1 MTDINNDFATLNASF
16 RDEYT
21 YHRAS
26 ESYVKKMKQLLGRKS
41 TKSSVYDLYF
51 DNDKKLEI
59 PVALKGY
66 VPDGKGG
73 VRLELL
79 YTLMHRI
86 DTLYSKDGRRLYEF
100 LIEYD
105 VESPSVGIYYGC
117 RGVTVDGFDHTQEIA
132 QFRHDYDKVK
142 TEICRVLNNTFLDKD
157 FSHRLKLT
165 DNANDGTY
173 WLFWITLN
181 KEEDICD
188 VGVNA
193 TTIIRNVFKRYL
205 DGEEFSNVAVPE
217 KQPKKERM
225 CFTNATYNALLAK
238 MKYYDSHKY
247 IGKTYYD
254 KIENKEKTK
263 EAQELFKRFLEK
275 AQQERIMIKDPSY
288 ECAYKVLHAIDKEE
302 CSNADFVRMMYAF
315 FDYLYGKELFN
326 KKENETYINLP
337 WENFRKV
344 FLDKDGN
351 TFPKSIKTQ
360 LNSIKKSY
368 NFETEI
374 ETLKEVISGWLDL

>member
-1 MTDINNDFATLNASF
+1 MADVKNDFARLNASF
-16 RDEYT
+16 RNEYT
-21 YHRAS
+21 YETSKR
-26 ESYVKKMKQLLGRKS
+26 YVEKMQKLLGKHS
-41 TKSSVYDLYF
+41 TQSDVYNLYF

-86 DTLYSKDGRRLYEF
+86 GTLHSKDGHRLYEF

-105 VESPSVGIYYGC
+105 VELPSVGIYYGC
-117 RGVTVDGFDHTQEIA
+117 RGVTVDGFDHTQEIE
-132 QFRHDYDKVK
+132 QFRHDYDMVE
-142 TEICRVLNNTFLDKD
+142 TEIRRVLNNTFLDKD

-181 KEEDICD
+181 EEEDICD

-193 TTIIRNVFKRYL
+193 TTMIRNVFKRYL
-205 DGEEFSNVAVPE
+205 DGEEFSNVAVSE
-217 KQPKKERM
+217 KQLKKERM

-238 MKYYDSHKY
+238 MKYYDSHIR

-263 EAQELFKRFLEK
+263 EAQELFKCFLEK
-275 AQQERIMIKDPSY
+275 AQQKRIMIKDPSY
-288 ECAYKVLHAIDKEE
+288 ECAYRVLLAIDKDE
-302 CSNADFVRMMYAF
+302 CLNADFVRMMYAF
-315 FDYLYGKELFN
+315 FDYLYDKKLFN

-351 TFPKSIKTQ
+351 TFPESIKTQ

>member
-1 MTDINNDFATLNASF
+1 MADIQNDFATLNASF

-21 YHRAS
+21 HQAS
-26 ESYVKKMKQLLGRKS
+26 EFYVEKMKQLLGKYS
-41 TKSSVYDLYF
+41 TKSGVYNLYF

-66 VPDGKGG
+66 VSDGKGG

-86 DTLYSKDGRRLYEF
+86 DTLYSKDGHRLYEF

-132 QFRHDYDKVK
+132 QFRHDYDMVK

-181 KEEDICD
+181 EEEDICD

-205 DGEEFSNVAVPE
+205 DGEEFSNVAVSE
-217 KQPKKERM
+217 KQNKKERM

-238 MKYYDSHKY
+238 MKYYDSRIY
-247 IGKTYYD
+247 IGDTYYD

-263 EAQELFKRFLEK
+263 KAQELFKCFLEK

-302 CSNADFVRMMYAF
+302 CGNADFVRMMYAF

-351 TFPKSIKTQ
+351 TFPESIKTQ

>member
-1 MTDINNDFATLNASF
+1 MQ
-16 RDEYT
+16 
-21 YHRAS
+21 
-26 ESYVKKMKQLLGRKS
+26 KLLGEVDAETETYPIK
-41 TKSSVYDLYF
+41 F
-51 DNDKKLEI
+51 DVDRKLEI

-66 VPDGKGG
+66 VPDGNGG
-73 VRLELL
+73 VRSVLPII
-79 YTLMHRI
+79 LMHRI
-86 DTLYSKDGRRLYEF
+86 DILKSEDGHRLYEF
-100 LIEYD
+100 LIEYEVD
-105 VESPSVGIYYGC
+105 SPSVGIYYGC

-132 QFRHDYDKVK
+132 QFRHDYDMVK

-181 KEEDICD
+181 EEEDICD

-238 MKYYDSHKY
+238 MKYYDSRIY
-247 IGKTYYD
+247 IGDTYYD

-263 EAQELFKRFLEK
+263 KAQELFKRFLKK

-351 TFPKSIKTQ
+351 TFPESIKTQ

-374 ETLKEVISGWLDL
+374 ETLKEVISGWLDS

>member
-1 MTDINNDFATLNASF
+1 MADIQNDFATLNASF

-21 YHRAS
+21 YETSKR
-26 ESYVKKMKQLLGRKS
+26 YVKKMKQLFGKHS
-41 TKSSVYDLYF
+41 TQSDVYNLYF

-86 DTLYSKDGRRLYEF
+86 DTLYSKDGHRLYEF

-117 RGVTVDGFDHTQEIA
+117 RGVTVDGFDHEQEIK
-132 QFRHDYDKVK
+132 QFRDDYKNI
-142 TEICRVLNNTFLDKD
+142 EIEISRVLNNTFLDKD

-181 KEEDICD
+181 EEEDICD

-193 TTIIRNVFKRYL
+193 TTIIRNIFKRYL
-205 DGEEFSNVAVPE
+205 DGEVFSNAELP
-217 KQPKKERM
+217 KKRPKKESM
-225 CFTNATYNALLAK
+225 SFTNETFQGLLDN
-238 MKYYDSHKY
+238 MKYYHF
-247 IGKTYYD
+247 GG
-254 KIENKEKTK
+254 KIEDNEKTK
-263 EAQELFKRFLEK
+263 ETQELFKRFLEK
-275 AQQERIMIKDPSY
+275 AQQKRIMIKDPGY

-302 CSNADFVRMMYAF
+302 CGNADFVRMMYAF
-315 FDYLYGKELFN
+315 FDYLCDKELLY
-326 KKENETYINLP
+326 KKEDKKYINLP
-337 WENFRKV
+337 WEDLRKV

-351 TFPKSIKTQ
+351 AFSESIKTQ
-360 LNSIKKSY
+360 LNSSKKSKKRC

-374 ETLKEVISGWLDL
+374 ETLKEVISGWLGL

>member
-1 MTDINNDFATLNASF
+1 MVDIQNDFGTLNASF

-21 YHRAS
+21 HQAS
-26 ESYVKKMKQLLGRKS
+26 EFYVKNMKQLLGKHS
-41 TKSSVYDLYF
+41 TQSGVYNLYF

-132 QFRHDYDKVK
+132 QFRHDYDMVK

-181 KEEDICD
+181 EEEDIYD

-205 DGEEFSNVAVPE
+205 DGEEFSNAE
-217 KQPKKERM
+217 LSKKRPKKESM
-225 CFTNATYNALLAK
+225 SFTNETFQGLLDN
-238 MKYYDSHKY
+238 MKYYHF
-247 IGKTYYD
+247 GG
-254 KIENKEKTK
+254 KIEDKEKTK

-302 CSNADFVRMMYAF
+302 CGNADFVRMMYAF
-315 FDYLYGKELFN
+315 FDYLCDKELLY
-326 KKENETYINLP
+326 KKEDETYINLP

-351 TFPKSIKTQ
+351 AFSESIKTQ
-360 LNSIKKSY
+360 LNSSKKSC

-374 ETLKEVISGWLDL
+374 ETLKEVISGWLGL

>member
-1 MTDINNDFATLNASF
+1 MADINNDFATLNASF

-21 YHRAS
+21 YETSKRYI
-26 ESYVKKMKQLLGRKS
+26 EKMQELLGKHS
-41 TKSSVYDLYF
+41 TQSDVYNLYF

-66 VPDGKGG
+66 LLDGKGG

-117 RGVTVDGFDHTQEIA
+117 RGVTVDGFDHTQEIEH
-132 QFRHDYDKVK
+132 FRHDYDKVK
-142 TEICRVLNNTFLDKD
+142 TEMCRVLNNTFLDKD

-181 KEEDICD
+181 EEEDICD

-205 DGEEFSNVAVPE
+205 DGEVFSNAE
-217 KQPKKERM
+217 LSKKRPKKESM
-225 CFTNATYNALLAK
+225 SFTNETFQGLLDN
-238 MKYYDSHKY
+238 MKYYHF
-247 IGKTYYD
+247 GG
-254 KIENKEKTK
+254 KIEDKEKTK

-302 CSNADFVRMMYAF
+302 CGNADFVRMMYAF
-315 FDYLYGKELFN
+315 FDYLCDKELLY

-351 TFPKSIKTQ
+351 AFSESIKTQ
-360 LNSIKKSY
+360 LNSSKKRC

-374 ETLKEVISGWLDL
+374 ETLKEVISGWLGL

>member
-1 MTDINNDFATLNASF
+1 MADIQNDFATLNASF
-16 RDEYT
+16 RNEYT
-21 YHRAS
+21 YEAS
-26 ESYVKKMKQLLGRKS
+26 KHYVEKMQKLLGKHS
-41 TKSSVYDLYF
+41 TQSDVYNLYF
-51 DNDKKLEI
+51 DNEKKLEI

-86 DTLYSKDGRRLYEF
+86 DTLYSKDGHRLYEF

-132 QFRHDYDKVK
+132 QFRHDYDMVK

-181 KEEDICD
+181 EEEDICD

-193 TTIIRNVFKRYL
+193 TTMIRNVFKRYL
-205 DGEEFSNVAVPE
+205 DGEEFSNAE
-217 KQPKKERM
+217 LSKKRPKKESM
-225 CFTNATYNALLAK
+225 SFTNETFQCLLDN
-238 MKYYDSHKY
+238 MKYYHF
-247 IGKTYYD
+247 GG
-254 KIENKEKTK
+254 KIENKEKSK
-263 EAQELFKRFLEK
+263 KAQELFKRFLKK
-275 AQQERIMIKDPSY
+275 AQQKRIMIKDPSY

-302 CSNADFVRMMYAF
+302 CGNADFVRMMYAF
-315 FDYLYGKELFN
+315 FDYLYSKELFY
-326 KKENETYINLP
+326 KKENKTYIELP
-337 WENFRKV
+337 WEDLRKV

-351 TFPKSIKTQ
+351 AFPESIKTQ

-374 ETLKEVISGWLDL
+374 ETLKEVISGWLDS

>member
-1 MTDINNDFATLNASF
+1 MAGINNDFATLNASF

-41 TKSSVYDLYF
+41 IKSDVYDLYF

-132 QFRHDYDKVK
+132 QFRHDYDMVK

-181 KEEDICD
+181 EEEDICD

-205 DGEEFSNVAVPE
+205 DGEVFSNAE
-217 KQPKKERM
+217 LSKKRPKKESM
-225 CFTNATYNALLAK
+225 SFTNETFQCLLDN
-238 MKYYDSHKY
+238 MKYYHF
-247 IGKTYYD
+247 GG
-254 KIENKEKTK
+254 KIENKEKSK
-263 EAQELFKRFLEK
+263 KAQELFKRFLEK

-302 CSNADFVRMMYAF
+302 CGNADFVRMMYAF
-315 FDYLYGKELFN
+315 FDYLCDKELLY

-351 TFPKSIKTQ
+351 AFSESIKTQ
-360 LNSIKKSY
+360 LNSSKKRC

-374 ETLKEVISGWLDL
+374 ETLKEVISGWLGL

>member
-1 MTDINNDFATLNASF
+1 MADIQNDFATLNASF
-16 RDEYT
+16 RNEYT
-21 YHRAS
+21 YEAS
-26 ESYVKKMKQLLGRKS
+26 KHYVEKMQKLLGKHS
-41 TKSSVYDLYF
+41 TQSDVYNLYF
-51 DNDKKLEI
+51 DNEKKLEI

-86 DTLYSKDGRRLYEF
+86 DTLYSKDGHRLYEF

-132 QFRHDYDKVK
+132 QFRHDYDMVK
-142 TEICRVLNNTFLDKD
+142 TEIRRVLNNTFLDKD

-181 KEEDICD
+181 EEEDICD

-205 DGEEFSNVAVPE
+205 DGEVFSNAE
-217 KQPKKERM
+217 LSKKRPKKESM
-225 CFTNATYNALLAK
+225 SFTNETFQCLLDN
-238 MKYYDSHKY
+238 MKYYHF
-247 IGKTYYD
+247 GG
-254 KIENKEKTK
+254 KIENKEKSK
-263 EAQELFKRFLEK
+263 KAQELFKRFLKK
-275 AQQERIMIKDPSY
+275 AQQKRIMIKDPSY

-302 CSNADFVRMMYAF
+302 CGNADFVRMMYAF
-315 FDYLYGKELFN
+315 FDYLYSKELFY
-326 KKENETYINLP
+326 KKENKTYIELP
-337 WENFRKV
+337 WEDLRKV

-351 TFPKSIKTQ
+351 AFPESIKTQ

-374 ETLKEVISGWLDL
+374 ETLKEVISGWLDS

>member
-1 MTDINNDFATLNASF
+1 MADINNDFATLNASF

-21 YHRAS
+21 YYQAS
-26 ESYVKKMKQLLGRKS
+26 EFYVKKMKQLLGRKS
-41 TKSSVYDLYF
+41 TQSDVYNLYF

-86 DTLYSKDGRRLYEF
+86 DTLYSKDGHRLYEF

-105 VESPSVGIYYGC
+105 TDSPSVGIYYGC
-117 RGVTVDGFDHTQEIA
+117 RGVTVDGFDHAQEIEH
-132 QFRHDYDKVK
+132 FRHDFKMVH
-142 TEICRVLNNTFLDKD
+142 EEMCRVLNNTFFDKD
-157 FSHRLKLT
+157 FSYRFKFT

-181 KEEDICD
+181 KEEDIYD
-188 VGVNA
+188 VGVKA

-205 DGEEFSNVAVPE
+205 DGEEFSNVAASE
-217 KQPKKERM
+217 KQSKKECI
-225 CFTNATYNALLAK
+225 CFTNETFQGLLDN
-238 MKYYDSHKY
+238 MKYYHF
-247 IGKTYYD
+247 GG
-254 KIENKEKTK
+254 KIEDKEKSK
-263 EAQELFKRFLEK
+263 KAQELFKRFLEK
-275 AQQERIMIKDPSY
+275 AQQKRIMIKDPSY
-288 ECAYKVLHAIDKEE
+288 ECAYRVLLAIDKDE
-302 CSNADFVRMMYAF
+302 CLNADFVRMMYAF
-315 FDYLYGKELFN
+315 FDYLYSKELFY
-326 KKENETYINLP
+326 KKENQKYINLP
-337 WENFRKV
+337 WEDLRKV

-351 TFPKSIKTQ
+351 AFPESIKTQ

-374 ETLKEVISGWLDL
+374 ETLKEVISGWLGL

>member
-1 MTDINNDFATLNASF
+1 MADIQNDFATLNASF
-16 RDEYT
+16 RNEYT
-21 YHRAS
+21 YEAS
-26 ESYVKKMKQLLGRKS
+26 KHYVEKMQKLLGKHS
-41 TKSSVYDLYF
+41 IQSDVYNLYF
-51 DNDKKLEI
+51 DNEKKLEI

-86 DTLYSKDGRRLYEF
+86 DTLYSKDGHRLYEF

-132 QFRHDYDKVK
+132 QFRHDYDMVK
-142 TEICRVLNNTFLDKD
+142 TEIRRVLNNTFLDKD

-181 KEEDICD
+181 EEEDICD

-205 DGEEFSNVAVPE
+205 DGEVFSNAE
-217 KQPKKERM
+217 LSKKRPKKESM
-225 CFTNATYNALLAK
+225 SFTNETFQCLLDN
-238 MKYYDSHKY
+238 MKYYHF
-247 IGKTYYD
+247 GG
-254 KIENKEKTK
+254 KIENKEKSK
-263 EAQELFKRFLEK
+263 KAQELFKRFLKK
-275 AQQERIMIKDPSY
+275 AQQKRIMIKDPSY

-302 CSNADFVRMMYAF
+302 CGNADFVRMMYAF
-315 FDYLYGKELFN
+315 FDYLYSKELFY
-326 KKENETYINLP
+326 KKENKTYIELP
-337 WENFRKV
+337 WEDLRKV

-351 TFPKSIKTQ
+351 AFPESIKTQ

-374 ETLKEVISGWLDL
+374 ETLKEVISGWLDS

>member
-1 MTDINNDFATLNASF
+1 
-16 RDEYT
+16 
-21 YHRAS
+21 
-26 ESYVKKMKQLLGRKS
+26 MKQLLGGKS
-41 TKSSVYDLYF
+41 TKSDVYDLYF

-66 VPDGKGG
+66 VPDGKEG

-132 QFRHDYDKVK
+132 QFRHDYDMVK

-181 KEEDICD
+181 EEEDICD

-193 TTIIRNVFKRYL
+193 TTIIRNIFKRYL
-205 DGEEFSNVAVPE
+205 DGEVFSNAELP
-217 KQPKKERM
+217 KKRPKKESM
-225 CFTNATYNALLAK
+225 SFTNETFQGLLDN
-238 MKYYDSHKY
+238 MKYYHF
-247 IGKTYYD
+247 GG
-254 KIENKEKTK
+254 KIENKYVV
-263 EAQELFKRFLEK
+263 ASSPELMAL
-275 AQQERIMIKDPSY
+275 
-288 ECAYKVLHAIDKEE
+288 
-302 CSNADFVRMMYAF
+302 
-315 FDYLYGKELFN
+315 
-326 KKENETYINLP
+326 
-337 WENFRKV
+337 
-344 FLDKDGN
+344 
-351 TFPKSIKTQ
+351 
-360 LNSIKKSY
+360 
-368 NFETEI
+368 
-374 ETLKEVISGWLDL
+374 